1 LREKGGCWRSPTAI
15 TRNPKDRETKLE
27 LATDRNIWGKMHPNT
42 RALVAVVAA
51 RLVSG
56 DGDVGA
62 VYDHSQSRHILVSG
76 SVSGG
81 QVALYDHD
89 RGCHFS
95 GSGGGYYDHGRGVH
109 VSLQVNGNNVS
120 GYDHDASHHFSGSVS
135 ANAVS
140 IYDHGE
146 SSHFHYSV

>member
-1 LREKGGCWRSPTAI
+1 VRRLDAGQSPPAVR
-15 TRNPKDRETKLE
+15 RNPKDRETKLE
-27 LATDRNIWGKMHPNT
+27 LANNRNIRGEMHPNT

-56 DGDVGA
+56 HGTAGA

-76 SVSGG
+76 TVSGG

-109 VSLQVNGNNVS
+109 VSLQVNGSNFS
-120 GYDHDASHHFSGSVS
+120 GYDHGDGHHFSGSVS
-135 ANAVS
+135 GNAVS